1 MELQAKVLRQPIRAI
16 HTSAVWGPGCDDTVQ
31 AIETVRNDYPD
42 LHPRG
47 IGFDPAYGWDWQPY
61 QLDLER
67 EGMTARGHVAAFERA
82 ARFLSYVAPF
92 AQTAINRQ
100 RTSDSWKHAAERL
113 TGDYVSN
120 GMFLVAAY
128 ALGYRV
134 RQVPNTPNAFI
145 NLGEGAIA
153 FDPQRGAA

>member
-16 HTSAVWGPGCDDTVQ
+16 HTSAVWGAGRHNAVQ
-31 AIETVRNDYPD
+31 AIDTVRRDYPN

-47 IGFDPAYGWDWQPY
+47 IGFDPAYGWDWQPH
-61 QLDLER
+61 QLELER

-92 AQTAINRQ
+92 AQTAINRK
-100 RTSDSWKHAAERL
+100 RTSYSWKHAAERL
-113 TGDYVSN
+113 SGGNVPN
-120 GMFLVAAY
+120 GMFLAAAY
-128 ALGYRV
+128 ALGFRV
-134 RQVPNTPNAFI
+134 RQIPNTPNACI
-145 NLGEGAIA
+145 NLGEGAIE